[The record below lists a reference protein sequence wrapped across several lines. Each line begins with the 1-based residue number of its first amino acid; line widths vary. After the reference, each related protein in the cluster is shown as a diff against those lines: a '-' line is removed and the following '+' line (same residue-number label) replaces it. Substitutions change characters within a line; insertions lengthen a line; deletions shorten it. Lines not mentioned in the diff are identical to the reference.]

1 MQYTFNVSIK
11 VAIFLDLF
19 INFYINFMTTNK
31 KNQISIIKD
40 EEINKALEGF
50 KAAYKENKK
59 SYEKGNVKP
68 EDVESLV
75 KAFSNKSAVLATTVV
90 ISVMIAMPPREF
102 MALME
107 TAKSVSKAK
116 FLEAM
121 KEILEEKVKRGADN
135 NIDN

>member
-1 MQYTFNVSIK
+1 
-11 VAIFLDLF
+11 
-19 INFYINFMTTNK
+19 
-31 KNQISIIKD
+31 
-40 EEINKALEGF
+40 
-50 KAAYKENKK
+50 
-59 SYEKGNVKP
+59 
-68 EDVESLV
+68 
-75 KAFSNKSAVLATTVV
+75 
-90 ISVMIAMPPREF
+90 MPPREF

>member
-1 MQYTFNVSIK
+1 MQYTFNVSVK
-11 VAIFLDLF
+11 VAIPLNYSL
-19 INFYINFMTTNK
+19 IFYINFMATNK

-59 SYEKGNVKP
+59 SYEKEDVKP
-68 EDVESLV
+68 EDVENIV
-75 KAFSNKSAVLATTVV
+75 KAFSNKSAIFAATVL

-107 TAKSVSKAK
+107 TAKSVSKTK

-121 KEILEEKVKRGADN
+121 KEILGEKMKKGADN
-135 NIDN
+135 DIDN